1 MSKADEFE
9 EHVKLAA
16 NRDGKLRAWCYD
28 NQELITR
35 ALRQDEALSKAI
47 DGLCASRGYIIDALL
62 ADQDKH
68 YLTGEARTACDDVLS
83 VLVAFREAVK

>member
-1 MSKADEFE
+1 MSKSQEFE
-9 EHVKLAA
+9 KLFPED
-16 NRDGKLRAWCYD
+16 RGQWCKDNYD
-28 NQELITR
+28 LIIR

-47 DGLCASRGYIIDALL
+47 DGLCDSREYLIDALI
-62 ADQDKH
+62 ADQENQ

>member
-1 MSKADEFE
+1 VSKADEFE

-47 DGLCASRGYIIDALL
+47 DGLCDSR
-62 ADQDKH
+62 
-68 YLTGEARTACDDVLS
+68 CDDVLS